1 MTQWHVVIGT
11 GLFALWLF
19 LFLDLILKTKTLQ
32 TVISERKTFFAMW
45 TSFTHV
51 YFVSEFKDTCT
62 SEDGGDSSFGA
73 PKIYF
78 EILF

>member
-1 MTQWHVVIGT
+1 
-11 GLFALWLF
+11 
-19 LFLDLILKTKTLQ
+19 
-32 TVISERKTFFAMW
+32 MW

-51 YFVSEFKDTCT
+51 YFVSEFKDTFT